1 MLLFHISLV
10 LKSSKIWILHMF
22 PFIQK
27 SLLLSKILRNTPVKD
42 QTRTGGKDAAEL
54 QALPTSTEIDVNLRE
69 PLLEITESQAA
80 A

>member
-1 MLLFHISLV
+1 MCMH
-10 LKSSKIWILHMF
+10 

-27 SLLLSKILRNTPVKD
+27 SLLLSKTLMVTPVRDKTTTED
-42 QTRTGGKDAAEL
+42 NEATEL
-54 QALPTSTEIDVNLRE
+54 HTLPTSTEVDVDLRE